1 MPPDGVAVV
10 DKAAG
15 WTSHDV
21 VARARGVLGTRKV
34 GHSGTLDPD
43 ATGVL
48 VLGVGRATR
57 LLRYVTGLPKSYEAE
72 IVLGVETDT
81 LDSSGRVTARH
92 EMAEVS
98 AEQAREAAAA
108 LTGEILQVPPMVS
121 AVKVGGQRLH
131 ALARAGVEVEREARP
146 VTVHRFDVEPVPGA
160 EAVLR
165 ADRPVD
171 AGRQA
176 DDVAPAP
183 GTEAVLRAVVDCSSG
198 TYVRVLAADLGRALG
213 GGAHLRNLRRTA
225 VGGFGL
231 DCARPVESAEVL
243 PMARAV
249 GHLAGVRVGPEVAAE
264 VAHGRVLGL
273 DRLGAAGDGP
283 WAVHDADGG
292 LLAVYE
298 RFRTGAKPSVV
309 VAVT

>member
-1 MPPDGVAVV
+1 MVDGVAII

-92 EMAEVS
+92 DMAEVS

-146 VTVHRFDVEPVPGA
+146 VTVHRFDVAPVPGDG
-160 EAVLR
+160 AVLR
-165 ADRPVD
+165 A
-171 AGRQA
+171 A
-176 DDVAPAP
+176 
-183 GTEAVLRAVVDCSSG
+183 VDCSSG

-213 GGAHLRNLRRTA
+213 GGAHLRRLRRTA

-231 DCARPVESAEVL
+231 ACARPVESAEVL

-264 VAHGRVLGL
+264 VAHGRVLDLG
-273 DRLGAAGDGP
+273 RLGAAGEGP
-283 WAVHDADGG
+283 WAVHDAEGG

-298 RFRTGAKPSVV
+298 RFRTGAKPAVV
-309 VAVT
+309 VAVSQRPSG